1 MTCELTAD
9 ESLTY
14 RLLCDE
20 WNATPGVIARAV
32 LMGRYRDL
40 ARFSNVHPYRA
51 YAAIVRELAGVGG
64 NLVYRKQGKLAA
76 PCLNGGKGK

>member
-1 MTCELTAD
+1 MTCELTAPQA
-9 ESLTY
+9 LTY

-51 YAAIVRELAGVGG
+51 YAAIVRELAGIGG
-64 NLVYRKQGKLAA
+64 NLVHRKQGKLAA
-76 PCLNGGKGK
+76 LSVKGK